1 MGGRRPAHA
10 VACRHGHG
18 ATCTIYTHANCILP
32 LVQPLPPPPF
42 PSSPASLPLRAPRPP
57 SSTHTHTHARAH
69 THSGAGAPKP
79 QRLYVDGQGPHR
91 AAGEPAH
98 AVRQHRLPPDADG
111 RFSHAGR
118 PLRAARRR
126 RRDWDSWRVAGSGA
140 GSCSLRCCASSRRRG
155 QTDPSWAYTY
165 LTVHSALST
174 RAAFKLMR
182 TAQSTAVPLQLPRV
196 NGFIVSVVLRN
207 AAKPCAKDDRPT
219 SVPLDRPRPRPVLI
233 KYKRER
239 KPLTVHRCVDDSS

>member
-1 MGGRRPAHA
+1 MADCVGWAGEGLRTQLRVGTGTERRVLYILTRTAY
-10 VACRHGHG
+10 CRSFSHSP
-18 ATCTIYTHANCILP
+18 LP
-32 LVQPLPPPPF
+32 PSPLPPPPF
-42 PSSPASLPLRAPRPP
+42 PCVPPRPP

-182 TAQSTAVPLQLPRV
+182 TAQSTAVPL
-196 NGFIVSVVLRN
+196 
-207 AAKPCAKDDRPT
+207 
-219 SVPLDRPRPRPVLI
+219 
-233 KYKRER
+233 
-239 KPLTVHRCVDDSS
+239 